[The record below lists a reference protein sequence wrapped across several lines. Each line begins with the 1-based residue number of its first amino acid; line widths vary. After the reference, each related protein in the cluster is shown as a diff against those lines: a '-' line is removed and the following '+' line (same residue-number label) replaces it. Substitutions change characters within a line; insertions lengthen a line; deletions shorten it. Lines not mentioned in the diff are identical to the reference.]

1 MTLTTREIFQKRGV
15 KMFDNLKEELQ
26 DLNRICRKLKDK
38 EEISKLDNQELR
50 VLFDTRDLTEDLSD
64 RIFELGVIL
73 YRHKILI

>member
-1 MTLTTREIFQKRGV
+1 
-15 KMFDNLKEELQ
+15 MFDNLKEELQ